1 MDPEEEQKED
11 KRRTKVGALKRK
23 ENWRTM
29 KQTDPWSPLRK
40 KVGKVIEESYM
51 KQVQRFMDKV
61 KNQIYA
67 EDAAFNTL

>member
-1 MDPEEEQKED
+1 
-11 KRRTKVGALKRK
+11 
-23 ENWRTM
+23 M

-51 KQVQRFMDKV
+51 DKV